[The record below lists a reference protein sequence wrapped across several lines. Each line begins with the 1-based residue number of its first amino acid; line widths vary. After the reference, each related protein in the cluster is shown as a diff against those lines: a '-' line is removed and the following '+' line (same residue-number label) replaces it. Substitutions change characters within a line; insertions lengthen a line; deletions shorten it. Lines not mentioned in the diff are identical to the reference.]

1 MTCDGARDLIDRFL
15 AGTVSV
21 AEREAFEQHVGACA
35 DCREDLASAR
45 VLRPAV
51 SALPRSLEPPRDLWP
66 AITRRL
72 EPRRALPSQ
81 AKAWRWRRPA
91 LTAAAAVLLVAGSS
105 AATLWL
111 TRGQAPRMAAMT
123 TPAIEAGYVNA
134 TADLMR
140 ALDAERDRLAPATVA
155 TLERN
160 LAVIDAAIAESRAA
174 LAADPGNRDLAA
186 LLWASYRQK
195 VALLQQAS
203 RLAERS

>member
-1 MTCDGARDLIDRFL
+1 MNCDAARDLIDPFL
-15 AGTVSV
+15 AGTLD
-21 AEREAFEQHVGACA
+21 AAGRRDLEEHLATCPA
-35 DCREDLASAR
+35 CRETLEDATA
-45 VLRPAV
+45 LRPATA
-51 SALPRSLEPPRDLWP
+51 ALPRSIDPPHDLWP

-72 EPRRALPSQ
+72 SRRAARP
-81 AKAWRWRRPA
+81 RWQIAA
-91 LTAAAAVLLVAGSS
+91 LAAAAALVLMAGSS
-105 AATLWL
+105 ALTLWL
-111 TRGQAPRMAAMT
+111 VRERGTPRVASST
-123 TPAIEAGYVNA
+123 TPAIEAGYVTA

-140 ALDAERDRLAPATVA
+140 ALDAERGRLAPATVA

-174 LAADPGNRDLAA
+174 LAADPGNRDLEA

>member
-1 MTCDGARDLIDRFL
+1 MNCDSARDLIDPFL
-15 AGTVSV
+15 AGTLAAARRQAFEDHLASCPSC
-21 AEREAFEQHVGACA
+21 REALA
-35 DCREDLASAR
+35 DAR
-45 VLRPAV
+45 VLAPAAA
-51 SALPRSLEPPRDLWP
+51 ALPRAIDPPRDLWP
-66 AITRRL
+66 SINRRL
-72 EPRRALPSQ
+72 PRRGRPWWRTAAL
-81 AKAWRWRRPA
+81 
-91 LTAAAAVLLVAGSS
+91 AAAAAIMLMAGSS
-105 AATLWL
+105 ALTLWL
-111 TRGQAPRMAAMT
+111 VRDRGAPHAAAGT
-123 TPAIEAGYVNA
+123 TPAIEAGYVSA

-140 ALDAERDRLAPATVA
+140 ALDAERGRFSPATVA

>member
-1 MTCDGARDLIDRFL
+1 MNCDATRDLIDPFL
-15 AGTVSV
+15 AGTLD
-21 AEREAFEQHVGACA
+21 AAGRRELEQHVASCPA
-35 DCREDLASAR
+35 CREALDDAAALQ
-45 VLRPAV
+45 PAT
-51 SALPRSLEPPRDLWP
+51 AGLPRSIDPPHDLWP

-72 EPRRALPSQ
+72 NPTTRRS
-81 AKAWRWRRPA
+81 RWRTG
-91 LTAAAAVLLVAGSS
+91 LLAAAAALLLMAGSS
-105 AATLWL
+105 ALTLWL
-111 TRGQAPRMAAMT
+111 VRDRGASGVATGT
-123 TPAIEAGYVNA
+123 TPAIEAGYVTA

-140 ALDAERDRLAPATVA
+140 ALDAERGRLAPATVA

-174 LAADPGNRDLAA
+174 LAADPGNRDLEA